1 MTTSETPG
9 ATGADRP
16 PFRGLAFRGLPSR
29 VLAGLALLAAA
40 AIPVAA
46 QAPGEGGVSLAYGTQ
61 APPAEL
67 QDLDGNTVQLLD
79 YVRGKPAILEFWA
92 TWCPLCEELQPQLDR
107 LQAEYG
113 DRIAIVAVG
122 VGVNQN
128 PRRIQR
134 HLEEND
140 PGYPHLFDARGAAV
154 RAYEATTTSIVVMLD
169 ADGEVVYTG
178 VGADQDLVG
187 VAQERLL
194 GGTGQSRASAD
205 STRERR

>member
-1 MTTSETPG
+1 MTTPEMPG
-9 ATGADRP
+9 PTRAGRP
-16 PFRGLAFRGLPSR
+16 PFRRLAFRGLPPR
-29 VLAGLALLAAA
+29 VLSAFALLAAVA
-40 AIPVAA
+40 LPVAA

-61 APPAEL
+61 APAAEL
-67 QDLDGNTVQLLD
+67 QDLEGNTVQLLD
-79 YVRGKPAILEFWA
+79 YVRGRPAILEFWA

-128 PRRIQR
+128 PRRIRR

-154 RAYEATTTSIVVMLD
+154 RAYEASTTSIVVMLD
-169 ADGEVVYTG
+169 ADGRVVYTG
-178 VGADQDLVG
+178 VGADQELVE
-187 VAQERLL
+187 VAEERLL
-194 GGTGQSRASAD
+194 GG
-205 STRERR
+205 